1 MAIKYTLVHLGFH
14 FEILATKKF
23 HVVVE
28 FFRAIGA
35 VASAG
40 ALHAQ
45 GRGFKSLIAHHVC
58 SCGSFFY
65 PLFVCMWARTLRSVC
80 RHFSRAYL
88 RSILVCAPHGKNQYK
103 LCISYILLLICTG
116 IINNRACTHSKRRF
130 VHDSAS

>member
-45 GRGFKSLIAHHVC
+45 GRGFKSLIAHHIC

-65 PLFVCMWARTLRSVC
+65 PLLFARGPARCV
-80 RHFSRAYL
+80 AYAGIFL
-88 RSILVCAPHGKNQYK
+88 ARIFETYSCARIMEK
-103 LCISYILLLICTG
+103 ISTSC
-116 IINNRACTHSKRRF
+116 
-130 VHDSAS
+130 V